1 MTRTKPTTLLLLA
14 IAAGALA
21 WAVEVWLHAQGKAM
35 LIPAVTLPITLVVIA
50 VILLA
55 FGWPIRRYTRWLRRE
70 RDRRAQA
77 ALAAGVAPAELDDA
91 ELEADLG
98 REGARAAS
106 GRSSDADDPA
116 PKRPDPF
123 IAMRVLALAK
133 ASAFS
138 GAIIG
143 GGTLAILGFVFTRS
157 FVEAGSA
164 WLAGASA
171 LSALAL
177 LATGLLVESWC
188 SLPPDDRRTAPRG
201 IAALD

>member
-1 MTRTKPTTLLLLA
+1 MTRTKATTLLLLA

-21 WAVEVWLHAQGKAM
+21 WAVEVWLHAQGRAM
-35 LIPAVTLPITLVVIA
+35 LIPAATLPITLVVIA
-50 VILLA
+50 AILLA

-77 ALAAGVAPAELDDA
+77 ALAAGIAPAELDDA

-98 REGARAAS
+98 REGARAA

-143 GGTLAILGFVFTRS
+143 GGTLAILGFALTRS
-157 FVEAGSA
+157 FVEAGAA

-171 LSALAL
+171 LSALVL